1 MTIMHIDLKMGESLT
16 IGDTTIEAAKKD
28 GQRVRLVVRAPADT
42 KIITPKAQRQGQHR
56 THECA
61 PYQRSA
67 THGQYPV

>member
-1 MTIMHIDLKMGESLT
+1 MTVMHIDLKMGESLT

-61 PYQRSA
+61 PNPRSSN
-67 THGQYPV
+67 HG

>member
-1 MTIMHIDLKMGESLT
+1 MTVMHIDIKIGESLT

-61 PYQRSA
+61 PNQRSA
-67 THGQYPV
+67 NHG

>member
-42 KIITPKAQRQGQHR
+42 KIITPKSQRQGQHR

-61 PYQRSA
+61 PDPRSA
-67 THGQYPV
+67 THG

>member
-1 MTIMHIDLKMGESLT
+1 MTVMHIDLKMGESLT

-61 PYQRSA
+61 HHRSA
-67 THGQYPV
+67 DHGKHSV